1 MNNFEYFMWLLQE
14 NEELVDVI
22 NSMDANFIP
31 ELVNSVCECVDEY
44 YEYEEN
50 YNN

>member
-14 NEELVDVI
+14 DEELVEEI
-22 NSMDANFIP
+22 NSMDAHFIP
-31 ELVNSVCECVDEY
+31 ELANSVCECVDEY
-44 YEYEEN
+44 YEYEES